1 VATATAVAGQT
12 RTEFPNLRHLS
23 LSSFWFGS
31 FFLWIPVSSILLQN
45 RVDTLVPQHN
55 LQNTGVGVAA
65 GIGGFLA
72 VTVPPIVGAWSD
84 RLKTRFGRRRPIMV
98 IGTLLALPGLF
109 LMMAAANYPELVLG
123 YAIIQFFFNAA
134 GAAYAG
140 VVPDVVPAQ
149 QFGKASGFLGTMTL
163 FGIAAGTG
171 ATFIFGDMPILY
183 FLIAVVVVVSIV
195 PTLWAAEG
203 EGAGVVIRHE
213 GKPVLDR
220 IREFL
225 RPLHQGD
232 LAWVIFTRLMVS
244 AGITVV
250 QVNLVNFFRYVVLGG
265 APSDKFTAIW
275 LLVVTATALPFGFVG
290 GLLSDRLH
298 RRKIFVYLA
307 GAAQAF
313 VALAFVIFYPTAQ
326 PIVFALGV
334 AYGVGYGLYYAVDWA
349 LAMDTLPDKSQS
361 AKDMGLFHVALTFPQ
376 AIVPFISGPVLD
388 AINGPTGTGGY
399 RVVFSSAVLFM
410 ILGTTFVSRIRSVR

>member
-1 VATATAVAGQT
+1 MSSGQAWMNVSTARIDSASMSTSPSTGIHAGKSMSGFTITPSAAPSASLGARGIRGSRSRQYASLPCFGTSTRTVFARERMDGMGGRQRLQVSLPQRNLINSSLAPVATATAAAGQT

-109 LMMAAANYPELVLG
+109 LMMAAANYPDLVLG

-171 ATFIFGDMPILY
+171 ATFVFGDVPILY
-183 FLIAVVVVVSIV
+183 FLIAIVVVVSIV

-203 EGAGVVIRHE
+203 EGAAVVVRQE
-213 GKPVLDR
+213 RKPVHDR

-225 RPLHQGD
+225 RPLHQ
-232 LAWVIFTRLMVS
+232 
-244 AGITVV
+244 
-250 QVNLVNFFRYVVLGG
+250 
-265 APSDKFTAIW
+265 
-275 LLVVTATALPFGFVG
+275 
-290 GLLSDRLH
+290 
-298 RRKIFVYLA
+298 
-307 GAAQAF
+307 
-313 VALAFVIFYPTAQ
+313 
-326 PIVFALGV
+326 
-334 AYGVGYGLYYAVDWA
+334 
-349 LAMDTLPDKSQS
+349 
-361 AKDMGLFHVALTFPQ
+361 
-376 AIVPFISGPVLD
+376 
-388 AINGPTGTGGY
+388 
-399 RVVFSSAVLFM
+399 
-410 ILGTTFVSRIRSVR
+410 